1 MGASSPET
9 TRGEEHVEEV
19 EERRRSKASEGD
31 VVEKEKI
38 EAHNNHHQQQQQQ
51 QQQQQHVGNVV
62 DDMEAQN
69 REFRFAKLQ
78 NLNPSNPLRIVIQGA
93 STARTP
99 PPQHHIHRHHHHQS
113 QPQTPQSQQWQQQQQ
128 QQQQQPPP
136 PPPIHI
142 PTPPPSFATL
152 NSRRFTN
159 KISLFLFAVHAAAA
173 AALICFLVF
182 KAIQGVLKTEPN
194 DISITKEKRVLRFW
208 LPQVESSAIIS
219 IILALIW
226 QKAIRTWP
234 KFMIKFILWSS
245 FATTLTS
252 GVLLLCFQMPST
264 NGVGVALVLFSVGSG
279 LYSCWV
285 NRRTGFATRI
295 LTISLE
301 PVSKFPDLIRPVYY
315 ILGFSFIL
323 ISFWVLAVIGAL
335 NFYYPAVVVIGLVL
349 SLAWTAE
356 VMRNVANLTVSR
368 VIGLYY
374 LRGMESNTKFCLQR
388 AMSWNLGSACLGSL
402 FMPTIEFL
410 RIIARGLNLLEGE
423 DEFMFSCAHCCLSVM
438 ESIFRYGNGWA
449 FVQVAAYGKGFTRA
463 SLDTWDLFVKQGM
476 EPIVD
481 SDVTSALCFL
491 TGVCS
496 GSICVIS
503 MASWTFA
510 THKSFT
516 ATVSL
521 LVFFIGYLLTRIA
534 MALPHACVSCYYVCY
549 AEDPTNR
556 MFDGTIRDRINAINE
571 HPEILVPTPRVPHR
585 LTGARTTSV
594 TIRDP
599 PVILNAYV
607 DLSWRLGGEY

>member
-9 TRGEEHVEEV
+9 TATAAAAARGEDHVEEEKEEE
-19 EERRRSKASEGD
+19 EERRRSGAS
-31 VVEKEKI
+31 VEKEKI
-38 EAHNNHHQQQQQQ
+38 KQQQQQ
-51 QQQQQHVGNVV
+51 QQQQQHAENMV

-93 STARTP
+93 PTTVRTP
-99 PPQHHIHRHHHHQS
+99 PPQHHHHLHRHHQHQS
-113 QPQTPQSQQWQQQQQ
+113 RPQTPQQP
-128 QQQQQPPP
+128 QQPPP
-136 PPPIHI
+136 HI
-142 PTPPPSFATL
+142 PTPPPSLSTL

-159 KISLFLFAVHAAAA
+159 KISLFLFAIHAAAA
-173 AALICFLVF
+173 AALISFLGF
-182 KAIQGVLKTEPN
+182 KAIQGVLKTN
-194 DISITKEKRVLRFW
+194 SASSRKEKRILRFW

-226 QKAIRTWP
+226 QKTIRTWP
-234 KFMIKFILWSS
+234 QFMIKFILWTS
-245 FATTLTS
+245 FTTTLVA

-264 NGVGVALVLFSVGSG
+264 DGVGVALVLFSVGNG

-285 NRRTGFATRI
+285 NRRTQFATRI
-295 LTISLE
+295 LSMSLQ
-301 PVSKFPDLIRPVYY
+301 PASKFPDLIRPVYY

-335 NFYYPAVVVIGLVL
+335 NFYYPALVVIGLVL

-356 VMRNVANLTVSR
+356 VLRNVANLTVSR
-368 VIGLYY
+368 VIALYY
-374 LRGMESNTKFCLQR
+374 LRGMQSNTKFCLQR

-402 FMPTIEFL
+402 FMPTIEFM

-423 DEFMFSCAHCCLSVM
+423 DEFMFSCAHCCLRVM
-438 ESIFRYGNGWA
+438 ESVFRYGNGWA

-463 SLDTWDLFVKQGM
+463 SVDTWDLFVKQGM

-481 SDVTSALCFL
+481 SDVTSAICFL

-496 GSICVIS
+496 GSICVIA

-521 LVFFIGYLLTRIA
+521 LAFFIGYLLTRIA

-556 MFDGTIRDRINAINE
+556 MFDETIRDRLNAINE

-594 TIRDP
+594 
-599 PVILNAYV
+599 
-607 DLSWRLGGEY
+607 

>member
-9 TRGEEHVEEV
+9 TTTTTRGEDHVEEEKEEEEE
-19 EERRRSKASEGD
+19 EERRRSGASEGD

-38 EAHNNHHQQQQQQ
+38 KQQ
-51 QQQQQHVGNVV
+51 QQQQQHHAENMV

-78 NLNPSNPLRIVIQGA
+78 NLNPSNPLRI
-93 STARTP
+93 
-99 PPQHHIHRHHHHQS
+99 
-113 QPQTPQSQQWQQQQQ
+113 
-128 QQQQQPPP
+128 
-136 PPPIHI
+136 
-142 PTPPPSFATL
+142 PSLSTL

-159 KISLFLFAVHAAAA
+159 KISLFLFAIHAAAA
-173 AALICFLVF
+173 AALISFLGF
-182 KAIQGVLKTEPN
+182 KAIQGVLKTN
-194 DISITKEKRVLRFW
+194 SASSWKEKRILRFW
-208 LPQVESSAIIS
+208 LPQVESSAVIS

-226 QKAIRTWP
+226 QKTIRTWP
-234 KFMIKFILWSS
+234 QFMIKFILWTS
-245 FATTLTS
+245 FTTTLVS

-264 NGVGVALVLFSVGSG
+264 DGVGVALVLFSVGNG

-285 NRRTGFATRI
+285 YRRTRFATRI
-295 LTISLE
+295 LSMSLQ
-301 PVSKFPDLIRPVYY
+301 PASKFPDLIRPVYY

-335 NFYYPAVVVIGLVL
+335 NFYYPALVVIGLVL

-356 VMRNVANLTVSR
+356 VLRNVANLTVSR
-368 VIGLYY
+368 VIALYY
-374 LRGMESNTKFCLQR
+374 LRGMQSNTKFCLQR

-402 FMPTIEFL
+402 FMPTIEFM

-423 DEFMFSCAHCCLSVM
+423 DEFMFSCAHCCLRVM
-438 ESIFRYGNGWA
+438 ESVFRYGNGWA

-463 SLDTWDLFVKQGM
+463 SVDTWDLFVKQGM

-496 GSICVIS
+496 GSICVIA

-510 THKSFT
+510 THKTFT

-521 LVFFIGYLLTRIA
+521 LAFFIGYLLILTGLSGR
-534 MALPHACVSCYYVCY
+534 
-549 AEDPTNR
+549 EERRRKKERKGGWWKQRD
-556 MFDGTIRDRINAINE
+556 DGGRWRAAIGSGWARSVE
-571 HPEILVPTPRVPHR
+571 GSGFEGDGVFERGGGILV
-585 LTGARTTSV
+585 
-594 TIRDP
+594 IC
-599 PVILNAYV
+599 
-607 DLSWRLGGEY
+607 